1 MSFPTNEDADPDPTT
16 QIAWPGARSK
26 RKQLKQHNR
35 SASAHAS
42 RERTQHDTGNNVTT
56 PAAGE
61 DSSKRR
67 MSTRDLFNISIS
79 MAGAQIAWSVELG

>member
-1 MSFPTNEDADPDPTT
+1 MSFPTSDDADPDPTT
-16 QIAWPGARSK
+16 QIAWPGARGK
-26 RKQLKQHNR
+26 RKQSKQHNR
-35 SASAHAS
+35 STSAHES
-42 RERTQHDTGNNVTT
+42 RERTQHGADNNVT

-67 MSTRDLFNISIS
+67 MSTWDLFNISIS